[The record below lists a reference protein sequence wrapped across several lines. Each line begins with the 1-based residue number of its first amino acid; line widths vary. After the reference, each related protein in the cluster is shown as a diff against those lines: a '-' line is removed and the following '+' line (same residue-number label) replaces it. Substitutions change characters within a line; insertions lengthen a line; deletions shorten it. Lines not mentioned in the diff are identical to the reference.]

1 MIFSKAQHSVKL
13 IRLQIGI
20 CLASFLGCLDF
31 TIVNTALPAIQRDF
45 SSNIKSSQWAMT
57 LFVMALCCCMVM
69 SARLAERFG
78 ARRVLYSGMLLFGIA
93 SLGAGLATQLNVLN
107 LFRLLQ
113 GAGCAVLYTV
123 SATILVQ
130 AIPASNHGRALGL
143 LFAANGLGLALG
155 PVLGGLLVSGLG
167 WRAVFLLNVPLILL
181 SFSFCNSNVPAS
193 VKRAEIPLNLPG
205 WLLMCGGLIPL
216 LVWTSYVTKWGAFS
230 LPSLLTLL
238 LSFIVLAAFFM
249 TERRTAQP
257 VIAFDMLRSKTF
269 AAACLLSVLL
279 AVFYCSAFMLL
290 PFRLSTL
297 YLLNDASLGLMLLP
311 VTLVMALTSPLAG
324 RLSDKYS
331 AWPVMATGFTLLMM
345 SALLFSLGDSLISI
359 LILAMVLMGA
369 GWAAILGPSVAAA
382 LASLHP
388 SRHSQGIGIS
398 WTLHNLGG
406 AMGLAVTTQ
415 IYQAG
420 GSASGFRIVMF
431 ILAGGACIGMLL
443 AFRVGSRLHQQKALL
458 RQET

>member
-1 MIFSKAQHSVKL
+1 MISSKTQYPVKL

-45 SSNIKSSQWAMT
+45 SSNIESSQWAMT

-93 SLGAGLATQLNVLN
+93 SLGSGLATQLIVLN

-155 PVLGGLLVSGLG
+155 PVLGGILVSDPG

-181 SFSFCNSNVPAS
+181 SFYFCSRSVPAS
-193 VKRAEIPLNLPG
+193 VKRADTSLDIPG
-205 WLLMCGGLIPL
+205 WLLMCGGLIL
-216 LVWTSYVTKWGAFS
+216 LLIWTRYVTPWGALS
-230 LPSLLTLL
+230 SWSLLTLL
-238 LSFIVLAAFFM
+238 LSFIVLSAFFM
-249 TERRTAQP
+249 RERRTAQP
-257 VIAFDMLRSKTF
+257 VIDFDMLRSKTF

-290 PFRLSTL
+290 PFRLSAL
-297 YLLNDASLGLMLLP
+297 YHLNDASLGLMLLP

-324 RLSDKYS
+324 VFL
-331 AWPVMATGFTLLMM
+331 T
-345 SALLFSLGDSLISI
+345 DS
-359 LILAMVLMGA
+359 VPG
-369 GWAAILGPSVAAA
+369 
-382 LASLHP
+382 
-388 SRHSQGIGIS
+388 R
-398 WTLHNLGG
+398 
-406 AMGLAVTTQ
+406 
-415 IYQAG
+415 
-420 GSASGFRIVMF
+420 
-431 ILAGGACIGMLL
+431 
-443 AFRVGSRLHQQKALL
+443 
-458 RQET
+458 